1 MPAQSVQRSNN
12 HFPRYD
18 TLEILM
24 ITAGVVFI
32 VAVALVF

>member
-1 MPAQSVQRSNN
+1 MSAQSVQRSN
-12 HFPRYD
+12 HHVPRYD

-24 ITAGVVFI
+24 IAAGVVFI